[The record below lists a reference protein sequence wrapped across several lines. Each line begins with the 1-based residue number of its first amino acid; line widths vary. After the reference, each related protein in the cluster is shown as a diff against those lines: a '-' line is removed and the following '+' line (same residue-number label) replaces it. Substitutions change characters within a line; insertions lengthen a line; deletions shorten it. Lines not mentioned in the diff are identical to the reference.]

1 MGGHIGK
8 KHAAAG
14 VLAVAAVLLAAWL
27 FTRPSPLAEIHRSF
41 SSPETGSADVS
52 FPVEAGE
59 RIRVR
64 ISTRTESGVMEVTLL
79 DEAGEV
85 VYAFGSAKYQERRL
99 TLPDAGT
106 YTLEIQFQGFTG
118 DGEAAVYPDGRSFST
133 R

>member
-14 VLAVAAVLLAAWL
+14 VLAVIAVLLAVWL
-27 FTRPSPLAEIHRSF
+27 FTRPRPLAEIHRSF
-41 SSPETGSADVS
+41 SSPETVSAGVS

-64 ISTRTESGVMEVTLL
+64 ISTRTEGGVMEVTLL
-79 DEAGEV
+79 DEASAV
-85 VYAFGSAKYQERRL
+85 VYSFGSATYQERHL
-99 TLPDAGT
+99 TLAESGM
-106 YTLEIQFQGFTG
+106 YTLEVQFRDFTG
-118 DGEAAVYPDGRSFST
+118 DGDAAVYPSIISFST

>member
-52 FPVEAGE
+52 FPVEA
-59 RIRVR
+59 
-64 ISTRTESGVMEVTLL
+64 
-79 DEAGEV
+79 
-85 VYAFGSAKYQERRL
+85 
-99 TLPDAGT
+99 
-106 YTLEIQFQGFTG
+106 
-118 DGEAAVYPDGRSFST
+118 
-133 R
+133 

>member
-64 ISTRTESGVMEVTLL
+64 ISTRTESGGGVRLRQRKISGAPP
-79 DEAGEV
+79 DPAGRRYLYSGNTV
-85 VYAFGSAKYQERRL
+85 PGIHRRRGSGRLPRRTIL
-99 TLPDAGT
+99 FHKIGVAL
-106 YTLEIQFQGFTG
+106 
-118 DGEAAVYPDGRSFST
+118 S
-133 R
+133 

>member
-85 VYAFGSAKYQERRL
+85 VYAFGSAKYQERRYL
-99 TLPDAGT
+99 YSGNTVPGIHWRRGSGRLPRRTILFHKIGVA
-106 YTLEIQFQGFTG
+106 L
-118 DGEAAVYPDGRSFST
+118 S
-133 R
+133 

>member
-14 VLAVAAVLLAAWL
+14 VLAVIAVLLAVWL
-27 FTRPSPLAEIHRSF
+27 FTRPEPLAEIHRSF

-52 FPVEAGE
+52 FPVEAGKS
-59 RIRVR
+59 IRVR

-79 DEAGEV
+79 DEAGAV
-85 VYAFGSAKYQERRL
+85 VYSFGSATYQERHL
-99 TLPDAGT
+99 TLAESGM
-106 YTLEIQFQGFTG
+106 YTLEVQFRDFTG
-118 DGEAAVYPDGRSFST
+118 DGDAAVYPSIISFST